1 MNDPIR
7 RGTLEMTSAML
18 ICGTIGWLVLLSG
31 QPVLD
36 VVFWRCVFGF
46 AALLVACAVLGFLR
60 RGSLGREAF
69 LLALLSGVFIVGNW
83 VLLFASYSRASI
95 AIGTAVYNVQP
106 FMLVGLGAAFLGEK
120 VTARKLGWLGLSFA
134 GMLAIVSAHGDSDAP
149 RGDYLFGILL
159 ALAAAL
165 LYAFAA
171 LIVKRLQGT
180 PPHLIAL
187 IQVGTGVLMLAPL
200 ANLAELPRGVA
211 PWASLATLGI
221 VHTGLMYVLLY
232 GAIQKLPTALTG
244 ALSFIYPVAA
254 ILVDWLVFEH
264 RLSLAQWL
272 GVAAILLAAA
282 GMQMAH
288 DRGLRGALQARFG
301 LSFSLA
307 FGVGKEFYDSRS
319 AGSGWSWKDLAW
331 DLAGAADLAMAFY
344 NPISRARPWQLGRA
358 LEIVARHRSPQTLVV
373 LGRDIGRPG
382 ERLLRTT
389 LGELRAEQV
398 DMRTLVIIGSS
409 TTRSFPRADGEAW
422 VYTPRWYPS
431 E

>member
-46 AALLVACAVLGFLR
+46 ATLLVACAALGFLR

-106 FMLVGLGAAFLGEK
+106 FMLVGLGAVFLGEK

-187 IQVGTGVLMLAPL
+187 IQVGIGVLMLAPL
-200 ANLAELPRGVA
+200 ANLAELPRHVA

-282 GMQMAH
+282 GMQ
-288 DRGLRGALQARFG
+288 Q
-301 LSFSLA
+301 
-307 FGVGKEFYDSRS
+307 
-319 AGSGWSWKDLAW
+319 GWSVRL
-331 DLAGAADLAMAFY
+331 
-344 NPISRARPWQLGRA
+344 PRPAVRRG
-358 LEIVARHRSPQTLVV
+358 
-373 LGRDIGRPG
+373 
-382 ERLLRTT
+382 
-389 LGELRAEQV
+389 
-398 DMRTLVIIGSS
+398 
-409 TTRSFPRADGEAW
+409 
-422 VYTPRWYPS
+422 
-431 E
+431 